1 MVTTRLLKVTIALV
15 AVAGLSACSSTGT
28 GSSSGPSPA
37 VTSAAGSAAANP
49 YGSPPPVD
57 PPGPHDPL
65 LTVMGGTAG
74 TLTYTLSQFESL
86 GALQTVTIFEPFTKK
101 TQTFKAVA
109 LKDVLTAAGIS
120 DSQYIDTLAL
130 NNYKYDDLAG
140 NLTASDALIA
150 TELDGQPIPIDQ
162 GGPIR
167 LIFKDGTPLSTNL
180 DAWNWSL
187 MQISAIPSPAPSA
200 SA

>member
-1 MVTTRLLKVTIALV
+1 
-15 AVAGLSACSSTGT
+15 
-28 GSSSGPSPA
+28 
-37 VTSAAGSAAANP
+37 
-49 YGSPPPVD
+49 
-57 PPGPHDPL
+57 
-65 LTVMGGTAG
+65 MGGTAG

-86 GALQTVTIFEPFTKK
+86 GTLQTVTIFEPFTKK
-101 TQTFKAVA
+101 TQTFKAIA
-109 LKDVLTAAGIS
+109 LKDVLTAAGIT

-167 LIFKDGTPLSTNL
+167 LIFKDGTPMSTNL

-187 MQISAIPSPAPSA
+187 MQISAIPSPSPSA